1 MFTYRKKLSVVLPAY
16 NESNVINE
24 SIDRL
29 ISELDLFAEDYE
41 IIIVNDG
48 SVDDTKQKIIDLK
61 NNHPQIR
68 LISYKKNKGKGHAI
82 KRGLLDANG
91 DIVVLMDADLDIHP
105 SQIRDYLIQL
115 LQQHKKDNKIAG
127 AIGSK
132 LDKRSNVVFPLKRRL
147 MSYSYYL
154 LLKTLFRLDTR
165 DTNTGLKVFN
175 GKIIKDIVP
184 QLVIRGYAYDIE
196 LLSMIYKKGY
206 RVLSLPVN
214 CEYSRNCKN
223 ERIQLKHAF
232 DVFNETLTVFMRNN
246 LKK

>member
-115 LQQHKKDNKIAG
+115 LQQHKKDNK
-127 AIGSK
+127 S
-132 LDKRSNVVFPLKRRL
+132 
-147 MSYSYYL
+147 
-154 LLKTLFRLDTR
+154 
-165 DTNTGLKVFN
+165 
-175 GKIIKDIVP
+175 
-184 QLVIRGYAYDIE
+184 
-196 LLSMIYKKGY
+196 
-206 RVLSLPVN
+206 
-214 CEYSRNCKN
+214 
-223 ERIQLKHAF
+223 
-232 DVFNETLTVFMRNN
+232 
-246 LKK
+246 